1 MYSELMSELNERY
14 EKLKN
19 FTGDYLRVYESQ
31 KRELNQSIGNLINQI
46 NLKKNI
52 SEAKLDNDSCF
63 FTSVDKLFE
72 CEVKYFEKILE
83 ELEELKENAEELS
96 TYKVNFISKKTESLK
111 KSLENNE
118 IDKLAKMIVIEEEG
132 YSDGCILHYN
142 ADCENYANHKE
153 FFYEYLCSTCET
165 DCFQNEEEDVEEY
178 KSCHYLHLNE
188 DDIREYA
195 LTTIEEENE

>member
-63 FTSVDKLFE
+63 FT
-72 CEVKYFEKILE
+72 
-83 ELEELKENAEELS
+83 
-96 TYKVNFISKKTESLK
+96 
-111 KSLENNE
+111 
-118 IDKLAKMIVIEEEG
+118 
-132 YSDGCILHYN
+132 
-142 ADCENYANHKE
+142 
-153 FFYEYLCSTCET
+153 
-165 DCFQNEEEDVEEY
+165 
-178 KSCHYLHLNE
+178 
-188 DDIREYA
+188 
-195 LTTIEEENE
+195 